1 MRSGQAAARAGVNI
15 QTLRYYERRGLL
27 PTPARRSSGYRVY
40 GPDAVALVRFG
51 KRAQQLGFSLDEAAS
66 LLSLAG
72 GGPESCDAA
81 RTLAEQR
88 IAELDRRIADL
99 ESMRSSLRTFAATCA
114 MPRASRECP
123 LLASLEVRGEPSS
136 SPPLNTTEAHS

>member
-1 MRSGQAAARAGVNI
+1 MRSGEAAAKAGVHV

-40 GPDAVALVRFG
+40 GPEAVAIVRFV

-66 LLSLAG
+66 LLSLAA

-81 RTLAEQR
+81 RALAEQR
-88 IAELDRRIADL
+88 LAELDDRIADL
-99 ESMRSSLRTFAATCA
+99 ESMRRSLRRFAATCA
-114 MPRASRECP
+114 KPRASRECP
-123 LLASLEVRGEPSS
+123 LLASLEAPGNPSCS
-136 SPPLNTTEAHS
+136 SPLETTQVHR

>member
-1 MRSGQAAARAGVNI
+1 MRSGEAAARAGVNV

-27 PTPARRSSGYRVY
+27 PAPARRSSGYRVY
-40 GPDAVALVRFG
+40 GPDTVAIVRFV
-51 KRAQQLGFSLDEAAS
+51 KRAQRLGFSLDEAAS

-88 IAELDRRIADL
+88 IAELDHRIADL
-99 ESMRSSLRTFAATCA
+99 ESMRHSLRRFVATCA
-114 MPRASRECP
+114 KPRASRECE
-123 LLASLEVRGEPSS
+123 LLASLEVPDDRS
-136 SPPLNTTEAHS
+136 SPPQLEIEEALG